1 MKSVVFI
8 RHAKSSWKYPELSD
22 LERPLNQRGKRDV
35 KNVGQLFKYKGL
47 KPNSIICSPAKRAK
61 TTAIDLALHCGYQK
75 EIVVNDNLYFNG
87 VSAIIGQIQ
96 QLSESIETVW
106 LVFHNPDINDIA
118 INHLNVEETN
128 IPTLGCVFTKSIA
141 ANWAS
146 WSFANTEVVS
156 IVKPK
161 NLLP

>member
-8 RHAKSSWKYPELSD
+8 RHAKSSWKFPELSD
-22 LERPLNQRGKRDV
+22 LERPLNDRGKRDV
-35 KNVGQLFKYKGL
+35 ENVGQLFKNEGF
-47 KPNSIICSPAKRAK
+47 KPDLIISSPAKRAK
-61 TTAIDLALHCGYQK
+61 STAKGLAMHCGYQK
-75 EIVVNDNLYFNG
+75 EIVVNENLYFKGN
-87 VSAIIGQIQ
+87 SAIIRQIQ
-96 QLSESIETVW
+96 QLSETIESVW

-141 ANWAS
+141 ASWQS
-146 WSFANTEVVS
+146 WSYTNTDVVS

-161 NLLP
+161 NL